1 MLWYVCL
8 AAVKEQFHDI
18 KEIALRKHNSLILN
32 VLDYSGKKG
41 QNLPYRDALCNIQ
54 EGSRSLCPWACVSF
68 KVKLILQ
75 CLDKSVAGHASA
87 IPPSLSFYTAVH
99 NRKWG
104 ELWFSLN
111 SFSLCFKPLNHSY
124 SRHPLKPL

>member
-8 AAVKEQFHDI
+8 AAVNEHFYDI
-18 KEIALRKHNSLILN
+18 KETALRKHNSLILN

-41 QNLPYRDALCNIQ
+41 QSLPYRDAPCNIQ
-54 EGSRSLCPWACVSF
+54 EGSCGLCPWVCVSF
-68 KVKLILQ
+68 KVKLLLQ
-75 CLDKSVAGHASA
+75 CLNKLVAGHASA
-87 IPPSLSFYTAVH
+87 IPPSLSSYTAVH

-104 ELWFSLN
+104 ELWFPLN
-111 SFSLCFKPLNHSY
+111 SFSPCFKPLNYSY